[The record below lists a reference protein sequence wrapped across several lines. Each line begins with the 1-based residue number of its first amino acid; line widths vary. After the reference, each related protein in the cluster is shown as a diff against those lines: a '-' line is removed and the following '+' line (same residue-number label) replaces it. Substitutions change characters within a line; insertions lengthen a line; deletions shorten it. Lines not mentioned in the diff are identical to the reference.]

1 MVAVVWALSSAFL
14 HAGAGPLWAR
24 EAGLMVAPCRRT
36 WWLAALMLGNYV
48 RAEEMCYLPSWSVQ
62 CEFHFFLLGCCIVWV
77 YRRSRAGGLAVF
89 AAAAAAALATPAIV
103 TDVNG
108 FPPVMLPFG
117 FERVKDLFHDEYF
130 LQRYIPTHYRLS
142 PYLVGM
148 AGGYLVGRGEGGRIK
163 QRYALLACLSSGLL
177 VLSLLYGGASLY
189 SVQVP
194 RAAAALYAALNRPM
208 WALAV
213 CALIGSCV
221 RGTVPLV
228 SQCLGWRGFRPLS
241 RLAYGLYLTHC
252 GVFFHVY
259 MTATG
264 PSRVGVVETVVT
276 YLGALC
282 LSLVLAAALWLL
294 VEAPANNLCAIALST
309 RRADNNERLGQLI
322 KNNVVPKSP
331 DRWLLTS
338 ALWF

>member
-1 MVAVVWALSSAFL
+1 ML
-14 HAGAGPLWAR
+14 HSLMLRRAISNGVEVEQMIDHPL
-24 EAGLMVAPCRRT
+24 L
-36 WWLAALMLGNYV
+36 WWLLQTDLLVETFFTMSG
-48 RAEEMCYLPSWSVQ
+48 
-62 CEFHFFLLGCCIVWV
+62 FLLV
-77 YRRSRAGGLAVF
+77 RSALARPDRGGLWRQV
-89 AAAAAAALATPAIV
+89 V
-103 TDVNG
+103 RRYCR
-108 FPPVMLPFG
+108 
-117 FERVKDLFHDEYF
+117 RVKDLFHDEYF

-148 AGGYLVGRGEGGRIK
+148 AGGLLVGRGEGRRIK

-177 VLSLLYGGASLY
+177 VLALLYGGACLY
-189 SVQVP
+189 SVTVP

-213 CALIGSCV
+213 CGLIGSCV
-221 RGTVPLV
+221 RGTVPVV
-228 SQCLGWRGFRPLS
+228 SDCLGWRGFRPLS

-282 LSLVLAAALWLL
+282 LSLALAAALWLL

-309 RRADNNERLGQLI
+309 RRADNNERG
-322 KNNVVPKSP
+322 KPESVSD
-331 DRWLLTS
+331 DRDQEPNTGTVIYS
-338 ALWF
+338 DK